1 MPLNV
6 ISICLLTDF
15 AIYGASIL
23 PTLAIAELDPI
34 PEFLTTVGYSS
45 ADHTYSVARPPVI
58 QLFPINA
65 SVINNGCK
73 AEMKYKKKMSRDM

>member
-1 MPLNV
+1 MY
-6 ISICLLTDF
+6 LLTNL

-45 ADHTYSVARPPVI
+45 ADHTYSVPKAPVI
-58 QLFPINA
+58 QLLPTKA
-65 SVINNGCK
+65 SVINSGCK
-73 AEMKYKKKMSRDM
+73 AEMK